1 VSGLKGSPKS
11 EICDEHQIILAI
23 CASGEFFVKSI
34 LKV

>member
-1 VSGLKGSPKS
+1 MSGLKGSPKS